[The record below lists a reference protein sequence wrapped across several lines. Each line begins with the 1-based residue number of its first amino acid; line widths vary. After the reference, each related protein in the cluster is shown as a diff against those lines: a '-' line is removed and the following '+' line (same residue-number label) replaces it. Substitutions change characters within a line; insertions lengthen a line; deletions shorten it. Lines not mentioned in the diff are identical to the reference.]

1 MQITKIA
8 DGFSVAPQIAF
19 EDVEKLANA
28 GYKTIINNRPDGED
42 AAQPL
47 SKAIAK
53 AAKQAGLA
61 YHHIPFKPGRFTP
74 DDQAQFKAAMERSS
88 GPVLAFCRT
97 GMRAQTIYKKSIYK
111 KAIHKSAT
119 KAPGFFASLFG
130 R

>member
-1 MQITKIA
+1 MMQITKIT
-8 DGFSVAPQIAF
+8 DGFSVSPQILF
-19 EDVEKLANA
+19 EDIKKLADM

-47 SKAIAK
+47 SKALAK

-61 YHHIPFKPGRFTP
+61 YHHIPFKPGRFTS
-74 DDQAQFKAAMERSS
+74 DDQARFKDVSTQGT

-97 GMRAQTIYKKSIYK
+97 GMRAR
-111 KAIHKSAT
+111 AIHKSVT
-119 KAPGFFASLFG
+119 KQPGFFARLFG

>member
-1 MQITKIA
+1 MQITKITV
-8 DGFSVAPQIAF
+8 GFSVSPQIAF
-19 EDVEKLANA
+19 DDIKKLADA
-28 GYKTIINNRPDGED
+28 GYKTIISNRPDGED

-53 AAKQAGLA
+53 TAKRAGMT

-74 DDQAQFKAAMERSS
+74 DDQAQFKAALEQSA

-97 GMRAQTIYKKSIYK
+97 GMRAQSIYK
-111 KAIHKSAT
+111 SVT
-119 KAPGFFASLFG
+119 KAPGFFARLFG